1 MYTIQ
6 AITKL
11 SYGKDQLQNQN
22 SFLRS
27 KYRIFQDIK
36 EASGFGWDVDIL
48 TPTAPET
55 VWDDYIEK
63 HKNAAQFRRRSLAN
77 YELLHEIY
85 SGTIATGSYAVNPL
99 PSIRS
104 SHTDQTRDSDDDSGF
119 ISVSSNHDLTPSRK
133 RNFSTLST
141 AEQESSSKSK
151 KKISL
156 NLRQERDNKIEKA
169 LTDIATETRH
179 LF

>member
-48 TPTAPET
+48 TPTA
-55 VWDDYIEK
+55 
-63 HKNAAQFRRRSLAN
+63 NGNSL
-77 YELLHEIY
+77 
-85 SGTIATGSYAVNPL
+85 G
-99 PSIRS
+99 
-104 SHTDQTRDSDDDSGF
+104 
-119 ISVSSNHDLTPSRK
+119 
-133 RNFSTLST
+133 
-141 AEQESSSKSK
+141 
-151 KKISL
+151 
-156 NLRQERDNKIEKA
+156 
-169 LTDIATETRH
+169 
-179 LF
+179 